1 MLECNN
7 IVTII
12 HHNKLS
18 DDDEYICTTYDKA
31 SWFKK
36 NTITTSADGAKP
48 VNTYD
53 VRVFGDFEGVTPS
66 LGDYVVKGIKNRV
79 ETPADLK
86 NEVYFRITA
95 IGFNKRAVLPHWR
108 LSGQ

>member
-12 HHNKLS
+12 HHDKLS
-18 DDDEYICTTYDKA
+18 DEDEYICTTYDDA

-53 VRVFGDFEGVTPS
+53 VRIMGNMDINVS
-66 LGDYVVKGIKNRV
+66 LGDYIAIGTISNVLSVS
-79 ETPADLK
+79 DLK
-86 NEVYFRITA
+86 DVEHFRITA
-95 IGFNKRAVLPHWR
+95 IGDNRRGSLAHWR
-108 LSGQ
+108 FSGQ

>member
-1 MLECNN
+1 MLECSN

-12 HHNKLS
+12 HHDKLS

-36 NTITTSADGAKP
+36 NTITTAADGAKP

-53 VRVFGDFEGVTPS
+53 VRIMGNMDINVS
-66 LGDYVVKGIKNRV
+66 LGDYVAKGNIV
-79 ETPADLK
+79 FEGLQDLK
-86 NEVYFRITA
+86 NIDHFRITA
-95 IGFNKRAVLPHWR
+95 IGDNRRGSLAHWR
-108 LSGQ
+108 FSGQ

>member
-12 HHNKLS
+12 HHDKLS

-53 VRVFGDFEGVTPS
+53 VRIMGDMDIDVS
-66 LGDYVVKGIKNRV
+66 LGDYIAKGNIVV
-79 ETPADLK
+79 ETVHALK
-86 NEVYFRITA
+86 NIDHFRITA
-95 IGFNKRAVLPHWR
+95 IGDNRRGSLAHWR
-108 LSGQ
+108 FSGQ